1 MRTYDVERERR
12 DLYAPGSGDFAIVE
26 VPPMQFLVVDGR
38 GDPDTSAPY
47 REAVTGLFSLSD
59 AVRAVT
65 RSRRGRVPAVGPLG
79 GLWSAADLDVY
90 RTRDRDAWQWTL
102 MIARPDWVSADLV
115 GEARAA
121 AEPGRLAALDRV
133 RFECHT
139 EGRSV
144 QILHIGSYDDE
155 ARTLRRLH
163 EEFLPAHGLV
173 ATGRHHEIYLSDARR
188 TEPARLRTVLR
199 RPVGPSGR

>member
-1 MRTYDVERERR
+1 VRTYDVERERR

-121 AEPGRLAALDRV
+121 AERGRLAALDRV